1 VAVVATD
8 GLGTAELEGAAHE
21 FFAAEFRDGSAGFFH
36 RAHGNEGK
44 TFGTLGAIIHHD
56 FRIAH
61 ATNTIEELK
70 EIAFRGIVGE
80 IANVKAIC
88 VDRSWING
96 GVFTTWATGLA
107 QRAGRGVAITA
118 WWA

>member
-1 VAVVATD
+1 MAVVAAD
-8 GLGTAELEGAAHE
+8 GLGTAELEWTTHE
-21 FFAAEFRDGSAGFFH
+21 FFTAEVRDGTTGFLN
-36 RAHGNEGK
+36 RAHGDKGEA
-44 TFGTLGAIIHHD
+44 FGTLGAVVDDD

-61 ATNTIEELK
+61 ATDAIEELK
-70 EIAFRGIVGE
+70 KVAFRSVVGE